1 MGSSFYLHVFMLLC
15 CFFHL
20 FIMLTNSS
28 SSTQPLCPE
37 DESSSL
43 LQFKHS
49 FFINKFASGDPSA
62 YSKVESWKKF
72 KGKSGDYCS
81 WDGVECDHDS
91 GHVVGLDLSSSF
103 LYGSINSNSS
113 LFNLVHLQRLNL
125 SDNHFNFSQI
135 PPRIGN
141 LSRLTSL
148 DLFYSTFFGQIP
160 SNISY
165 LSKLIYLDL
174 SGNELKLEKP
184 NLEDLIQNLTN
195 LKVLDLCWVN
205 ISSTV
210 TRALSNMSS
219 LTTLF
224 LKSCQLYGEFPKT
237 IFQLPNLQILSMAEN
252 DNLTGNL
259 LEFHRSSPLK
269 ELLTWGISFSGIV
282 PDSTGNLES
291 ISFLDLSGCN
301 FSGMLPASLGS
312 VTKLTVLD
320 LGSNQFWGQIPT
332 SLGNLSQLTFLDLRE
347 NNFDVP
353 TLPLTLGKLSK
364 LTRLYLVD
372 IKIRANLTQLSR
384 LFLNSNELVGQIPS
398 WLMNLTKINLLELLD
413 NQLQGMIP
421 SSISQLKYLEDLNFA
436 GNNLGGKVELDIFLK
451 HRNLLHLDLSAN
463 KLMVLTKNSTNATI
477 PKFNILGLASCNLK
491 KFPNFLQF
499 QDELEMFSFSDNKIH
514 GEIPTWFWNKSKET
528 MVMVDLSQNFL
539 TGFEQHPDVI
549 PWWSLISLDL
559 SFNILQGSLPI
570 PPLSIHVYQ
579 VPGNFLSGE
588 IPPSIIYHNSSL
600 EILDMSDNNLSGT
613 IPECLFNFSDSLLV
627 LNLSLNNFHD
637 TIPHMMGST

>member
-15 CFFHL
+15 CCFHL

-28 SSTQPLCPE
+28 SSAQPLCPE

-72 KGKSGDYCS
+72 EGKSGDCCS

-91 GHVVGLDLSSSF
+91 GHVVGLDLSTSF

-148 DLFYSTFFGQIP
+148 DIFYSAFFW
-160 SNISY
+160 SNPVKYLISF
-165 LSKLIYLDL
+165 K
-174 SGNELKLEKP
+174 
-184 NLEDLIQNLTN
+184 
-195 LKVLDLCWVN
+195 
-205 ISSTV
+205 
-210 TRALSNMSS
+210 
-219 LTTLF
+219 
-224 LKSCQLYGEFPKT
+224 LYGEFPKT

-259 LEFHRSSPLK
+259 LEFHHSSPLK
-269 ELLTWGISFSGIV
+269 ELSTWGTSFSGIV
-282 PDSTGNLES
+282 PDST
-291 ISFLDLSGCN
+291 
-301 FSGMLPASLGS
+301 ASLGS

-332 SLGNLSQLTFLDLRE
+332 SLGNLSQLTFLELRE

-364 LTRLYLVD
+364 LTRLYLFL
-372 IKIRANLTQLSR
+372 ANLTQLSR
-384 LFLNSNELVGQIPS
+384 LSLNSNELVGQIPS
-398 WLMNLTKINLLELLD
+398 WLMNLTKINLLELSD

-463 KLMVLTKNSTNATI
+463 KLTVLTKISTNATI

-570 PPLSIHVYQ
+570 PPPSIHVYQ
-579 VPGNFLSGE
+579 VPGNFLSRE

-600 EILDMSDNNLSGT
+600 QILDMSDNNLSDT
-613 IPECLFNFSDSLLV
+613 IPECLSNFSDSLLV
-627 LNLSLNNFHD
+627 LNLGLNNFHD

>member
-1 MGSSFYLHVFMLLC
+1 MGSSFYLHVFMVLC
-15 CFFHL
+15 CCFHL

-28 SSTQPLCPE
+28 SSAQPLCPE
-37 DESSSL
+37 DESLSL

-49 FFINKFASGDPSA
+49 FFINKFASSDPSA

-72 KGKSGDYCS
+72 EGKSGDCCS
-81 WDGVECDHDS
+81 WDDVECDHDS
-91 GHVVGLDLSSSF
+91 GHVVDLDLSTSF

-148 DLFYSTFFGQIP
+148 DIFYSAFFGQIP
-160 SNISY
+160 LNISY
-165 LSKLIYLDL
+165 LS
-174 SGNELKLEKP
+174 N
-184 NLEDLIQNLTN
+184 
-195 LKVLDLCWVN
+195 
-205 ISSTV
+205 
-210 TRALSNMSS
+210 
-219 LTTLF
+219 
-224 LKSCQLYGEFPKT
+224 CQLYGEFPKT

-259 LEFHRSSPLK
+259 LEFHHSSPLK
-269 ELLTWGISFSGIV
+269 ELSTWGTSFSGIV

-301 FSGMLPASLGS
+301 FSGMLPASLGN
-312 VTKLTVLD
+312 VTKLTV
-320 LGSNQFWGQIPT
+320 W
-332 SLGNLSQLTFLDLRE
+332 SLFL
-347 NNFDVP
+347 
-353 TLPLTLGKLSK
+353 
-364 LTRLYLVD
+364 
-372 IKIRANLTQLSR
+372 ANLTQLSR
-384 LFLNSNELVGQIPS
+384 LSLNSNELVGQIPS
-398 WLMNLTKINLLELLD
+398 WLMNLTKINLLELSD

-463 KLMVLTKNSTNATI
+463 KLTVLTKISTNATI

-570 PPLSIHVYQ
+570 PPPSIHVYQ

-600 EILDMSDNNLSGT
+600 QILDMSDNNLSGT
-613 IPECLFNFSDSLLV
+613 IPECLSNFSDSLLV